1 MIELI
6 DIKLVKE
13 NKDNPRT
20 ITDSKFDQLVQS
32 IKEFPQMLEIRPIV
46 VNKQMVVLGGNMRL
60 KACKK
65 AGLKNIHIIKAEK
78 LTKEQQQE
86 FIIKDNISFGLW
98 DSIKMEEWDID
109 LINSW
114 GLDSYEID
122 TNVNLEEFFE
132 DKNEEIKNDI
142 NKIIFEFNEK
152 DFNQVNDLLSQ
163 HKESKEQ
170 LLLKLLQQ

>member
-20 ITDSKFDQLVQS
+20 ISDSKFDQLVKS

-65 AGLKNIHIIKAEK
+65 AGLKTIHIIKAEK
-78 LTKEQQQE
+78 LTKKQQQE

-132 DKNEEIKNDI
+132 DKNEDIKNDI

-152 DFNQVNDLLSQ
+152 DFNQVNDLLNQ